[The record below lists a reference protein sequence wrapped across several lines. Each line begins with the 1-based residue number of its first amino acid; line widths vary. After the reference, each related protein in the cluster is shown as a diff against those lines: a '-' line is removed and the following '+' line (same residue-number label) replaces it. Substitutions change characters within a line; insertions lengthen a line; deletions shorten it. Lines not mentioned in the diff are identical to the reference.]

1 VKEAK
6 MAATDTATDREAI
19 TAVVQLYIDGAA
31 DGDTEK
37 LKQAFDERA
46 WMFGA
51 LGDQRFD
58 VPIASMIEMTA
69 AQPMNAAGNYRAT
82 ITTVASTEDAATATV
97 EETGCWGTVS
107 FVDYFLLSRIDG
119 TWKIVAKCFA
129 HTGGEMPTG

>member
-1 VKEAK
+1 

-31 DGDTEK
+31 DGDADK

-51 LGDQRFD
+51 VGDQRFD
-58 VPIASMIEMTA
+58 IPITAMIEMTA
-69 AQPMNAAGNYRAT
+69 AQPMNVAGNYRAT
-82 ITTVASTEDAATATV
+82 ITSVASTGDAATASL
-97 EETGCWGTVS
+97 EESGCWGTVS

-119 TWKIVAKCFA
+119 TWKIVAKSFA

>member
-1 VKEAK
+1 

-31 DGDTEK
+31 DGDADK

-51 LGDQRFD
+51 VGDQRFD
-58 VPIASMIEMTA
+58 IPITAMIEMTA
-69 AQPMNAAGNYRAT
+69 AQPMNVAGNYRAT
-82 ITTVASTEDAATATV
+82 ITSVASTGDAAMASL
-97 EETGCWGTVS
+97 EESGCWGTVS

-119 TWKIVAKCFA
+119 TWKIVAKSFA